1 MSENKTKSNA
11 PKILSVD
18 DTWTHFVSGAQS
30 VDSNITS
37 SVTKDKFGFTV
48 RKVTIGTEEWELHC
62 IRSNDYFQLFDPK
75 HVADADYNFKFGQC
89 KTTAD
94 AEGFGK
100 AFVQFATRPER
111 DAESSIEAVIPAD
124 IKAKRAKIES
134 MIYET
139 MQIVDPSG
147 DNTKRWQNLFGGMD
161 DKQFTVFMDH
171 LKKGE
176 CQLNVVMP
184 NMKKVPKVPNLVKAA
199 EKVGLKLAHRLWL
212 PDKTRPGKK
221 YLTNEEYLV
230 LELPIRRAQQE
241 WDKKLQVPSRD
252 THVDALTGQ
261 VIMDDKACH
270 LSTPEIQSLSTRGL
284 TATLQELVRVRG
296 GDINAYGDF
305 KRQLEESG
313 EASMKSLDPRTRAR
327 ASVLSHILLQSMMI
341 DNNL

>member
-1 MSENKTKSNA
+1 MSENKTKGN
-11 PKILSVD
+11 PPNILSVD
-18 DTWTHFVSGAQS
+18 DTWTHFVSGAVS
-30 VDSNITS
+30 VSPGITS
-37 SVTKDKFGFTV
+37 STSTDKYKFTV
-48 RKVTIGTEEWELHC
+48 RKISINGEEWELHC
-62 IRSNDYFQLFDPK
+62 IRDKEYFQLADPK
-75 HVADADYNFKFGQC
+75 HVADRNYNFKFCQC
-89 KTTAD
+89 TTTEE
-94 AEGFGK
+94 AENKGK
-100 AFVQFATRPER
+100 EFVSFASRPDR
-111 DAESSIEAVIPAD
+111 DATPSMEVLVPAD
-124 IKAKRAKIES
+124 VKEKRAKIEK

-139 MQIVDPSG
+139 VQIIDPSG
-147 DNTKRWQNLFGGMD
+147 DNTKRWQNLLGNMD
-161 DKQFTVFMDH
+161 DKQFAVFMDH